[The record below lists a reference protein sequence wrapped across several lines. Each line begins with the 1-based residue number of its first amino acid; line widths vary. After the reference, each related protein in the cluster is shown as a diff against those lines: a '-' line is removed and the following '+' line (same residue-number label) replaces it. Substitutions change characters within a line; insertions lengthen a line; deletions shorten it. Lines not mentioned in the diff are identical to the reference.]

1 MLVLVCFVL
10 DRCTPNLSLILST
23 LNRRPFVASWPTLG
37 TLCRHDSFA
46 LTFELPVP
54 NCCDW
59 NTEEQQQK
67 DFVVQ
72 TTKKKRFI
80 GSEKHEIL

>member
-1 MLVLVCFVL
+1 
-10 DRCTPNLSLILST
+10 
-23 LNRRPFVASWPTLG
+23 
-37 TLCRHDSFA
+37 
-46 LTFELPVP
+46 VP